1 MILNIK
7 SFFCMFCVTLKGGH
21 QVEEGST
28 TPPLELMPAIDE
40 SGFTTTPNTA
50 VGGGGVVVADAA
62 AAAVVAV
69 AELKPPVNPPDV
81 IILSLL
87 TLCTLFLCF
96 TT

>member
-1 MILNIK
+1 
-7 SFFCMFCVTLKGGH
+7 MFCVTLKGGH

-62 AAAVVAV
+62 AAVVAV